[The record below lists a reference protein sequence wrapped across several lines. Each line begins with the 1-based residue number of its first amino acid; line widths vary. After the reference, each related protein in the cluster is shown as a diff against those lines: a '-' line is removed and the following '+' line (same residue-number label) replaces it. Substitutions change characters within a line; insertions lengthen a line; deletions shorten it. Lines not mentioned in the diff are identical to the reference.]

1 MNPVR
6 VTDVE
11 YIHFLIAAQRVYTWV
26 EAAQSAPDTAAPP
39 AHDAFV
45 RLLHRQPPDTPALW
59 QDVAPYV
66 QPTTGLLLLDDTT
79 LDKPYTRKI
88 ALVTRHWRGKQQ
100 QVVAGINLLTLVWTD
115 GQATVPCDCRVYDTP
130 LPDGH
135 TNNDHVRAMLAIA
148 KARAFA
154 PRLVCFDS
162 WSQQVGALQS
172 RAVLALAVL
181 DPPQAQPLG
190 QPGWTGQCA
199 AVHA

>member
-1 MNPVR
+1 MNPPK
-6 VTDVE
+6 VTDID

-59 QDVAPYV
+59 QDMAPYV

-79 LDKPYTRKI
+79 LDKPYTRKT

-100 QVVAGINLLTLVWTD
+100 QVLAGINLLT
-115 GQATVPCDCRVYDTP
+115 RVYDTP

-135 TNNDHVRAMLAIA
+135 TNNDHVRAMLATA

>member
-1 MNPVR
+1 MNPPK
-6 VTDVE
+6 VTDID

-26 EAAQSAPDTAAPP
+26 DAAQSAPP

-66 QPTTGLLLLDDTT
+66 QPTTSLLLLDDTT
-79 LDKPYTRKI
+79 LDKPYTRKT

-100 QVVAGINLLTLVWTD
+100 QVVAGINRLTLVWTD

-130 LPDGH
+130 LPDRH
-135 TNNDHVRAMLAIA
+135 TNNDHVRAMLATA